1 MDIAILVDTSRSMN
15 ETQRGTLTTLIDRLI
30 DKYPVSAKGNH
41 YAFMTFD
48 RYAKIHNKFNNTER
62 YNKTILNDLIK
73 KEVRISEGL
82 EWGTRSDIALYR
94 AAKELF
100 TEEGGDRADAKK
112 HPSCLHGW
120 TTADSKKR

>member
-1 MDIAILVDTSRSMN
+1 
-15 ETQRGTLTTLIDRLI
+15 
-30 DKYPVSAKGNH
+30 
-41 YAFMTFD
+41 MTFD

-94 AAKELF
+94 TAKELF